1 MNAVYADPATNDGSI
16 FSDHLVLVWTAGGH
30 TYALGFHVT
39 RSRHKNSD
47 CSTRPWPV
55 VLHPLVELAR
65 IGDNQRM
72 SSLARTAAPWSA
84 AFGAFLGGAAT
95 AAGVIPAVFYDASD
109 DATAILVVVCGLLV
123 TPFGAFLGI
132 WLKDRF

>member
-1 MNAVYADPATNDGSI
+1 
-16 FSDHLVLVWTAGGH
+16 
-30 TYALGFHVT
+30 
-39 RSRHKNSD
+39 
-47 CSTRPWPV
+47 
-55 VLHPLVELAR
+55 
-65 IGDNQRM
+65 M

-109 DATAILVVVCGLLV
+109 DATAILVVICGLLV
-123 TPFGAFLGI
+123 TPFGALLGI